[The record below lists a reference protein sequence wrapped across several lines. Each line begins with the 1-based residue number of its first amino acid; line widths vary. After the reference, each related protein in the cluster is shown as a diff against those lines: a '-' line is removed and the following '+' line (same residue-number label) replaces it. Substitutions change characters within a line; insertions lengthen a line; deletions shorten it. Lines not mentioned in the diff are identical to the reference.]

1 MEGASEQKGKIVRV
15 SVFCPCIQGLG
26 LRSSPGV
33 LRKRSCRFSSGR
45 LVVCAALL
53 AAAALAQPVAERP
66 AEAEAR
72 VAALGAELLARY
84 GMAPPPADKEA
95 APRAA
100 ALSALELARGR
111 AEALVALIR
120 DAPARAL
127 EAALPAE
134 ALDELRARNPELAP
148 HLEQRGEWE
157 GAASLMV
164 ADDFERG
171 RSWEFHLL
179 ETPQGGALEAYG
191 VSVGRRN
198 GGRMRVS
205 GIALRGRIAVQEV
218 HPAPAS
224 ESSNPEPGPSVCDGG
239 IGEQKTAVYLV
250 YQRGEQPP
258 EVSAAEAHRSVFS
271 HLDYHVRKMSF
282 GQAWL
287 SGEVL
292 TPEPVELDYVGSLP
306 VISDVERATGLANLR
321 DRFSATFSSTAR
333 PYSALSSKAA
343 GPAFVGAAFG

>member
-1 MEGASEQKGKIVRV
+1 MQGASGLQSRLP
-15 SVFCPCIQGLG
+15 VFL
-26 LRSSPGV
+26 S
-33 LRKRSCRFSSGR
+33 R
-45 LVVCAALL
+45 LVVCAVLL
-53 AAAALAQPVAERP
+53 AAAVLAQPVAERP

-84 GMAPPPADKEA
+84 GMAPPPAGKEA

-100 ALSALELARGR
+100 ALGALELARGR

-157 GAASLMV
+157 GAAALMV

-218 HPAPAS
+218 HPAPAA
-224 ESSNPEPGPSVCDGG
+224 EPQNPELVPLACNT

-250 YQRGEQPP
+250 HRRGERPP
-258 EVSAAEAHRSVFS
+258 VTSAAEAREAVFGAENS
-271 HLDYHVRKMSF
+271 LDYHIRKMSF

-292 TPEPVELDYVGSLP
+292 TAEPVELDLP
-306 VISDVERATGLANLR
+306 EEQLPSVPDVEQATGLASLQTG
-321 DRFSATFSSTAR
+321 FSATSS
-333 PYSALSSKAA
+333 SAAWTCLATQIEPSAVPNSAV
-343 GPAFVGAAFG
+343 PPPIVL

>member
-1 MEGASEQKGKIVRV
+1 MQSASGLQSRLP
-15 SVFCPCIQGLG
+15 VF
-26 LRSSPGV
+26 LRPA
-33 LRKRSCRFSSGR
+33 
-45 LVVCAALL
+45 VCAALL
-53 AAAALAQPVAERP
+53 AAAVSAQPVAERP

-84 GMAPPPADKEA
+84 GMAPPPAGKEA

-134 ALDELRARNPELAP
+134 ALDELRARNPDLAP

-157 GAASLMV
+157 GAASILV

-179 ETPQGGALEAYG
+179 ETPQGDAMEAYG
-191 VSVGRRN
+191 VSVGRGA

-205 GIALRGRIAVQEV
+205 GIALRGRIAVQEARPE
-218 HPAPAS
+218 PAAEPQ
-224 ESSNPEPGPSVCDGG
+224 NPELVPRACHT

-250 YQRGEQPP
+250 YRGDSGPRKFRLRKPARPCSARKIRWTTTSERCLSDKHG
-258 EVSAAEAHRSVFS
+258 SAA
-271 HLDYHVRKMSF
+271 KC
-282 GQAWL
+282 
-287 SGEVL
+287 
-292 TPEPVELDYVGSLP
+292 
-306 VISDVERATGLANLR
+306 
-321 DRFSATFSSTAR
+321 
-333 PYSALSSKAA
+333 
-343 GPAFVGAAFG
+343 

>member
-1 MEGASEQKGKIVRV
+1 MNAKDT
-15 SVFCPCIQGLG
+15 
-26 LRSSPGV
+26 
-33 LRKRSCRFSSGR
+33 CRR
-45 LVVCAALL
+45 AARPALL
-53 AAAALAQPVAERP
+53 AAGVFSLAAFALTVPPVWGQLVGPGLFEGREQAQAEAAERP

-84 GMAPPPADKEA
+84 GMAPPPAGKEA

-157 GAASLMV
+157 GAAALMV

-179 ETPQGGALEAYG
+179 ETPQGDAMEAYG

-218 HPAPAS
+218 HPAPAA
-224 ESSNPEPGPSVCDGG
+224 EPPNPELVPQACNT

-250 YQRGEQPP
+250 HRRGERPP
-258 EVSAAEAHRSVFS
+258 EVSAAEAREAVFGAENS
-271 HLDYHVRKMSF
+271 LDYYIRAMSF

-292 TPEPVELDYVGSLP
+292 TAEPVELGLP
-306 VISDVERATGLANLR
+306 EEQLPNIPDVEQATGPCEPPRPVSTPHLHRRPGLVWR
-321 DRFSATFSSTAR
+321 PKDRRHCRNRLF
-333 PYSALSSKAA
+333 PHQ
-343 GPAFVGAAFG
+343 